1 MNNLI
6 KYNSDKISLHEH
18 QIVSSLEN
26 NGLKIRELI
35 CVMNEKLV
43 CGFVYTVQYYFNSN
57 SYLYVKSIVRNMESL
72 IRELSPTHIDDMVLI
87 EYQNKQ
93 LSKAPASFRVLRPFL
108 IKWFEFGYPGIDES
122 AVDLLKHFDLKIKK
136 AGQSVLQDD
145 PTGGP
150 LTKEEHTSLIKFMNH
165 AYRIGKL
172 SLSDYAISLL
182 ISLTGRRPQQLVMLK
197 YKDLLQKN
205 LDNGKVEYL
214 ISVPRVK
221 QRGKQLQYRELPII
235 SEVASIVQLQA
246 NHSVRLVEQ
255 TLGKTLDDHAKGKV
269 PVFLNEEKLLDLAII
284 DFNFLE
290 SDKIYVKPTIAN
302 RALKNIVNTG
312 NLISNRTGSLL
323 NATPR
328 RLRYTIATMLAKD
341 GHNANT
347 IAELLDHSSTSSTG
361 IYIKN
366 LAESVER
373 IDSAVSEQLS
383 FVAEIFMN
391 GIKSKEITN
400 FKLCS
405 SRKCQSQNLN
415 VSFPCNECA
424 FFMPVD
430 IDEVNPR

>member
-150 LTKEEHTSLIKFMNH
+150 LTTEEHTSLMKAMNH

-312 NLISNRTGSLL
+312 NLISNRTGCLL

-373 IDSAVSEQLS
+373 IDSAVSDQLS

-400 FKLCS
+400 FKFCS

>member
-6 KYNSDKISLHEH
+6 KYNSDKMSLHEH
-18 QIVSSLEN
+18 KIVTSIES
-26 NGLKIRELI
+26 NGIKIRELI
-35 CVMNEKLV
+35 CIMNEELV

-57 SYLYVKSIVRNMESL
+57 SYLYVKSIVRNMENL
-72 IRELSPTHIDDMVLI
+72 ISKLSPTYIDDKVLI

-122 AVDLLKHFDLKIKK
+122 AVDLLKHLDLKIKK
-136 AGQSVLQDD
+136 SGQSVLQDD
-145 PTGGP
+145 PTKGP
-150 LTKEEHTSLIKFMNH
+150 LTKEEHTSLITAMNH
-165 AYRIGKL
+165 AYRIGVL

-182 ISLTGRRPQQLVMLK
+182 MSLTGRRPQQLVMLK

-221 QRGKQLQYRELPII
+221 QRGKKLQYRELPII

-246 NHSVRLVEQ
+246 NQSVRFVEQ
-255 TLGKTLDDHAKGKV
+255 TLGKTLDDYNKGQV
-269 PVFLNEEKLLDLAII
+269 PVFLNEEILLDLAII
-284 DFNFLE
+284 DSNFLE
-290 SDKIYVKPTIAN
+290 SNKIYAKPTIAN
-302 RALKNIVNTG
+302 TALKNIINTE

-328 RLRYTIATMLAKD
+328 RLRYTIATMLARE

-366 LAESVER
+366 LAGSVER

-383 FVAEIFMN
+383 FVADIFMN
-391 GIKSKEITN
+391 GIKSKEKKISN
-400 FKLCS
+400 FALRENAKV
-405 SRKCQSQNLN
+405 R
-415 VSFPCNECA
+415 
-424 FFMPVD
+424 
-430 IDEVNPR
+430 I

>member
-6 KYNSDKISLHEH
+6 KYNSDKMSLHEH
-18 QIVSSLEN
+18 KIVSSIES
-26 NGLKIRELI
+26 NGIKIRELI

-57 SYLYVKSIVRNMESL
+57 SYLYVKSIVRNMENL
-72 IRELSPTHIDDMVLI
+72 ISKLSPTYIDDKVLI

-122 AVDLLKHFDLKIKK
+122 AVDLLKHLDLKIKK
-136 AGQSVLQDD
+136 SGQSVLQDD
-145 PTGGP
+145 PTKGP
-150 LTKEEHTSLIKFMNH
+150 LTKEEHASLIKAMSH
-165 AYRIGKL
+165 AYSIGKL

-255 TLGKTLDDHAKGKV
+255 TLGKNLDDHAKGKV

-366 LAESVER
+366 LAENVER

-400 FKLCS
+400 FKFCS

-430 IDEVNPR
+430 IEEVNPR

>member
-1 MNNLI
+1 M
-6 KYNSDKISLHEH
+6 SLHEH
-18 QIVSSLEN
+18 KIVSSIEN
-26 NGLKIRELI
+26 NGIKIRELI

-72 IRELSPTHIDDMVLI
+72 IRKLSPTHIDDKVLI

-93 LSKAPASFRVLRPFL
+93 SSKAPASFRVLRPFL
-108 IKWFEFGYPGIDES
+108 IKWYEFGYPGIDES
-122 AVDLLKHFDLKIKK
+122 AVELLKHLDLKIKK

-150 LTKEEHTSLIKFMNH
+150 LTKEEHTSLIRAMNH
-165 AYRIGKL
+165 AYRIGVL

-246 NHSVRLVEQ
+246 NHSVRLVEL
-255 TLGKTLDDHAKGKV
+255 TLGKTLDDHTKGKV

-284 DFNFLE
+284 DSNFLE
-290 SDKIYVKPTIAN
+290 SNKIYAKPTIAN
-302 RALKNIVNTG
+302 VALKNIVNNG
-312 NLISNRTGSLL
+312 NVISNRTGSLL

-328 RLRYTIATMLAKD
+328 RLRYTIATMLARE
-341 GHNANT
+341 GHHANT

-383 FVAEIFMN
+383 FVADIFMN
-391 GIKSKEITN
+391 GIRTN
-400 FKLCS
+400 KIRDFKFCS
-405 SRKCQSQNLN
+405 PRKCQSQNLN
-415 VSFPCNECA
+415 VNFPCKECA
-424 FFMPVD
+424 FFMAVD
-430 IDEVNPR
+430 IDEVNSQ

>member
-18 QIVSSLEN
+18 KIVSSIEN
-26 NGLKIRELI
+26 DGINIRELI

-43 CGFVYTVQYYFNSN
+43 CGFVYTIQYYFNSN
-57 SYLYVKSIVRNMESL
+57 SYLYVKSIVRNMENL
-72 IRELSPTHIDDMVLI
+72 IRKLSPTHIDDKVLI

-93 LSKAPASFRVLRPFL
+93 LSKATASFRVLRPFL

-122 AVDLLKHFDLKIKK
+122 AVELLKHLDLKIKK

-145 PTGGP
+145 PTKGP
-150 LTKEEHTSLIKFMNH
+150 LTKEEHTSLIRAMNH
-165 AYRIGKL
+165 AYRIGVL

-269 PVFLNEEKLLDLAII
+269 PVFLNEEKLPDLD
-284 DFNFLE
+284 
-290 SDKIYVKPTIAN
+290 
-302 RALKNIVNTG
+302 
-312 NLISNRTGSLL
+312 
-323 NATPR
+323 
-328 RLRYTIATMLAKD
+328 
-341 GHNANT
+341 
-347 IAELLDHSSTSSTG
+347 
-361 IYIKN
+361 
-366 LAESVER
+366 
-373 IDSAVSEQLS
+373 
-383 FVAEIFMN
+383 
-391 GIKSKEITN
+391 IT
-400 FKLCS
+400 
-405 SRKCQSQNLN
+405 
-415 VSFPCNECA
+415 
-424 FFMPVD
+424 D
-430 IDEVNPR
+430 

>member
-6 KYNSDKISLHEH
+6 KYNSDKMSLHEH
-18 QIVSSLEN
+18 KIVSSIEN
-26 NGLKIRELI
+26 NGIKIRELI

-72 IRELSPTHIDDMVLI
+72 IRKLSPTHIDDKVLI

-93 LSKAPASFRVLRPFL
+93 SSKAPASFRVLRPFL

-122 AVDLLKHFDLKIKK
+122 AVELLKHFDLKIKK

-150 LTKEEHTSLIKFMNH
+150 LTKEEHTSLIRAMNH
-165 AYRIGKL
+165 AYRIGVL

-182 ISLTGRRPQQLVMLK
+182 MSLTGRRPQQLVMLK

-205 LDNGKVEYL
+205 LDNGKVEYI

-221 QRGKQLQYRELPII
+221 QRGKQLQYRKLPII

-246 NHSVRLVEQ
+246 NHSVRLVEL
-255 TLGKTLDDHAKGKV
+255 TLGKNLDDHAKGKV

-284 DFNFLE
+284 DSNFLE
-290 SDKIYVKPTIAN
+290 SNKIYAKPTIAN
-302 RALKNIVNTG
+302 VALKNIVNNG
-312 NLISNRTGSLL
+312 NVISNRTGSLL
-323 NATPR
+323 NVTPR
-328 RLRYTIATMLAKD
+328 RLRYTIATMLARE

-383 FVAEIFMN
+383 FVADIFMN
-391 GIKSKEITN
+391 GIKSNKIMD
-400 FKLCS
+400 FKFCS

-415 VSFPCNECA
+415 VNFPCKECA

-430 IDEVNPR
+430 IDEVNAQ

>member
-18 QIVSSLEN
+18 KIVSSIEN
-26 NGLKIRELI
+26 DGINIRELI
-35 CVMNEKLV
+35 CVMNERLV
-43 CGFVYTVQYYFNSN
+43 CGFVYTIQYYFNSN
-57 SYLYVKSIVRNMESL
+57 SYLYVKSIVKNMESL
-72 IRELSPTHIDDMVLI
+72 IRKLSPTHIDDKVLI

-122 AVDLLKHFDLKIKK
+122 AVELLKHLDLKIKK

-145 PTGGP
+145 PTEGP
-150 LTKEEHTSLIKFMNH
+150 LTKEEHTSLIKAMNH
-165 AYRIGKL
+165 AYRIGVL

-182 ISLTGRRPQQLVMLK
+182 MSLTGRRPQQLVTLK
-197 YKDLLQKN
+197 YKDLLQKK
-205 LDNGKVEYL
+205 LDNGKIEYL

-255 TLGKTLDDHAKGKV
+255 NLGKTLDDHAKGKV

-290 SDKIYVKPTIAN
+290 SNKIYAKPTIAN
-302 RALKNIVNTG
+302 QALKNIVNTG
-312 NLISNRTGSLL
+312 NLISNRTGALL
-323 NATPR
+323 NVTPR

-383 FVAEIFMN
+383 FIADIFMN
-391 GIKSKEITN
+391 GIRSNKIRD
-400 FKLCS
+400 FKFCS
-405 SRKCQSQNLN
+405 SRKCQNQNLN
-415 VSFPCNECA
+415 VSFPCDKCA
-424 FFMPVD
+424 FFMPID
-430 IDEVNPR
+430 IDEVNVL

>member
-6 KYNSDKISLHEH
+6 KQNSDKMSIHE
-18 QIVSSLEN
+18 QKIVTLIES
-26 NGLKIRELI
+26 NGINIRDLI
-35 CVMNEKLV
+35 CVMDKSLV
-43 CGFVYTVQYYFNSN
+43 CGFVNTLQYYFCSK
-57 SYLYVKSIVRNMESL
+57 SHLYVKIIVKNMKNF
-72 IRELSPTHIDDMVLI
+72 INNVSPNYIDDKVI
-87 EYQNKQ
+87 IQYQNIQSANKPSYF
-93 LSKAPASFRVLRPFL
+93 LGLRPFFT
-108 IKWFEFGYPGIDES
+108 KWFESGYPGIDES
-122 AVDLLKHFDLKIKK
+122 AVEIAKHFDIIIKK
-136 AGQSVLQDD
+136 AGQPILQDD
-145 PTGGP
+145 PTVGP
-150 LTKEEHTSLIKFMNH
+150 LTKEEHASLIKAMSH
-165 AYRIGKL
+165 AYSIGKL

-255 TLGKTLDDHAKGKV
+255 TLGKNLDDHAKGKV

-323 NATPR
+323 NVTPR

-366 LAESVER
+366 LA
-373 IDSAVSEQLS
+373 
-383 FVAEIFMN
+383 
-391 GIKSKEITN
+391 
-400 FKLCS
+400 
-405 SRKCQSQNLN
+405 
-415 VSFPCNECA
+415 
-424 FFMPVD
+424 
-430 IDEVNPR
+430 

>member
-6 KYNSDKISLHEH
+6 KYNSDKMSLHEH
-18 QIVSSLEN
+18 KIVNSIEN
-26 NGLKIRELI
+26 NGIKIRELI

-43 CGFVYTVQYYFNSN
+43 CGFIYTVQYYFNSN

-72 IRELSPTHIDDMVLI
+72 IRKLSPTNIDDKILI

-93 LSKAPASFRVLRPFL
+93 SSKAPASFRVLRPFL

-122 AVDLLKHFDLKIKK
+122 AVELLKHLDLKIKK

-150 LTKEEHTSLIKFMNH
+150 LTKEEHTSLNRAMNH
-165 AYRIGKL
+165 AYRIGVL

-197 YKDLLQKN
+197 YKDLLQKK

-246 NHSVRLVEQ
+246 NHSVRLVEL
-255 TLGKTLDDHAKGKV
+255 TVGKTLDDHAKGKV

-284 DFNFLE
+284 DSNFLE
-290 SDKIYVKPTIAN
+290 SNKIYAKPTIAN
-302 RALKNIVNTG
+302 VALKNIVNNG
-312 NLISNRTGSLL
+312 NVISNRTGSLL
-323 NATPR
+323 NVTPR
-328 RLRYTIATMLAKD
+328 RLRYTIATMLARE

-383 FVAEIFMN
+383 FVADIFMN
-391 GIKSKEITN
+391 GIRSNKIRD
-400 FKLCS
+400 FKFCS

-415 VSFPCNECA
+415 VNFPCKECA

-430 IDEVNPR
+430 IDEVNSQ

>member
-18 QIVSSLEN
+18 KIVSSIEN
-26 NGLKIRELI
+26 DGINIRELI
-35 CVMNEKLV
+35 CVMNERLV
-43 CGFVYTVQYYFNSN
+43 CGFVYTIQYYFNSN
-57 SYLYVKSIVRNMESL
+57 SYLYVKSIVKNMESL
-72 IRELSPTHIDDMVLI
+72 IRKLSPTHIDDKVLI

-122 AVDLLKHFDLKIKK
+122 AVELLKHLDLKIKK

-145 PTGGP
+145 PTEGP
-150 LTKEEHTSLIKFMNH
+150 LTKEEHTSLIKAMNH
-165 AYRIGKL
+165 AYRIGVL

-182 ISLTGRRPQQLVMLK
+182 MSLTGRRPQQLITLK
-197 YKDLLQKN
+197 YKDLLQKK
-205 LDNGKVEYL
+205 LDNGKIEYL

-255 TLGKTLDDHAKGKV
+255 NLGKTLDDHAKGKV

-290 SDKIYVKPTIAN
+290 SNKIYAKPTIAN
-302 RALKNIVNTG
+302 QALKNIVNTG
-312 NLISNRTGSLL
+312 NLISNRTGALL
-323 NATPR
+323 NVTPR

-341 GHNANT
+341 GYNANT

-383 FVAEIFMN
+383 FIADIFMN
-391 GIKSKEITN
+391 GIRSNKIRD
-400 FKLCS
+400 FKFCS
-405 SRKCQSQNLN
+405 SRKCQNQNLN
-415 VSFPCNECA
+415 VSFPCDKCA
-424 FFMPVD
+424 FFMPID
-430 IDEVNPR
+430 IDEVNVL

>member
-18 QIVSSLEN
+18 KIVSSIEN
-26 NGLKIRELI
+26 DGINIRELI
-35 CVMNEKLV
+35 CVMNERLV
-43 CGFVYTVQYYFNSN
+43 CGFVYTIQYYFNSN
-57 SYLYVKSIVRNMESL
+57 SYLYVKSIVKNMESL
-72 IRELSPTHIDDMVLI
+72 IRKLSPTHIDDKVLI

-93 LSKAPASFRVLRPFL
+93 LSKAPESFRVLRPFL

-122 AVDLLKHFDLKIKK
+122 AVELLKHLDLKIKK

-145 PTGGP
+145 PTEGP
-150 LTKEEHTSLIKFMNH
+150 LTKEEHTSLIKAMNH
-165 AYRIGKL
+165 AYRIGVL

-182 ISLTGRRPQQLVMLK
+182 MSLTGRRPQQLVTLK
-197 YKDLLQKN
+197 YKDLLQKK
-205 LDNGKVEYL
+205 LDNGKIEYL

-255 TLGKTLDDHAKGKV
+255 NLGKTLDDHAKGKV

-290 SDKIYVKPTIAN
+290 SNKIYAKPTIAN
-302 RALKNIVNTG
+302 QALKNIVNTG
-312 NLISNRTGSLL
+312 NLISNRTGALL
-323 NATPR
+323 NVTPR

-341 GHNANT
+341 GYNANT

-383 FVAEIFMN
+383 FIADIFMN
-391 GIKSKEITN
+391 GIRSNKIRD
-400 FKLCS
+400 FKFCS
-405 SRKCQSQNLN
+405 SRKCQNQNLN
-415 VSFPCNECA
+415 VSFPCDKCA
-424 FFMPVD
+424 FFMPID
-430 IDEVNPR
+430 IDEVNVL

>member
-18 QIVSSLEN
+18 KIVSSIEN
-26 NGLKIRELI
+26 DGINIRELI

-43 CGFVYTVQYYFNSN
+43 CGFVYTIQYYFNSN
-57 SYLYVKSIVRNMESL
+57 SYLYVKSIVRNMENL
-72 IRELSPTHIDDMVLI
+72 IRKLSPTHIDDKVLI

-93 LSKAPASFRVLRPFL
+93 LSKATASFRVLRPFL

-122 AVDLLKHFDLKIKK
+122 AVELLKHLDLKIKK

-145 PTGGP
+145 PTKGP
-150 LTKEEHTSLIKFMNH
+150 LTKEEHTSLIRAMNH
-165 AYRIGKL
+165 AYRIGVL

-269 PVFLNEEKLLDLAII
+269 PVFLNEEKLPDLDIT
-284 DFNFLE
+284 DPFFLE
-290 SDKIYVKPTIAN
+290 SNKLYAKTTIAN
-302 RALKNIVNTG
+302 VALKSIVNNG
-312 NLISNRTGSLL
+312 KVISNRTGSIL
-323 NATPR
+323 NITPR

-366 LAESVER
+366 LADSVER

-383 FVAEIFMN
+383 FVADIFMN
-391 GIKSKEITN
+391 GITSKENYHIK
-400 FKLCS
+400 FCS
-405 SRKCQSQNLN
+405 SRKCISQNLN
-415 VSFPCNECA
+415 KNFPCDKCA

-430 IDEVNPR
+430 V

>member
-1 MNNLI
+1 
-6 KYNSDKISLHEH
+6 
-18 QIVSSLEN
+18 
-26 NGLKIRELI
+26 
-35 CVMNEKLV
+35 
-43 CGFVYTVQYYFNSN
+43 
-57 SYLYVKSIVRNMESL
+57 
-72 IRELSPTHIDDMVLI
+72 
-87 EYQNKQ
+87 QNKQ

-122 AVDLLKHFDLKIKK
+122 AVDLLKHLDLKIKK
-136 AGQSVLQDD
+136 SGQSVLQDD
-145 PTGGP
+145 PTKGP
-150 LTKEEHTSLIKFMNH
+150 LTKEEHTSLITAMNH
-165 AYRIGKL
+165 AYRIGVL

-182 ISLTGRRPQQLVMLK
+182 MSLTGRRPQQLVMLK

-221 QRGKQLQYRELPII
+221 QRGKKLQYRELPII

-246 NHSVRLVEQ
+246 NQSVRFVEQ
-255 TLGKTLDDHAKGKV
+255 TLGKTLDDYNKGQV
-269 PVFLNEEKLLDLAII
+269 PVFLNEEILLDLAII
-284 DFNFLE
+284 DSNFLE
-290 SDKIYVKPTIAN
+290 SNKIYAKPTIAN
-302 RALKNIVNTG
+302 TALKNIINTE

-328 RLRYTIATMLAKD
+328 RLRYTIATMLARE

-366 LAESVER
+366 LAGSVER

-383 FVAEIFMN
+383 FVADIFMN
-391 GIKSKEITN
+391 GIKSKEKKD
-400 FKLCS
+400 FKFCS
-405 SRKCQSQNLN
+405 SRKCESQNLN
-415 VSFPCNECA
+415 ASFPCDKCV

-430 IDEVNPR
+430 IDEVNAQ

>member
-1 MNNLI
+1 
-6 KYNSDKISLHEH
+6 
-18 QIVSSLEN
+18 
-26 NGLKIRELI
+26 
-35 CVMNEKLV
+35 
-43 CGFVYTVQYYFNSN
+43 
-57 SYLYVKSIVRNMESL
+57 VRNMESL
-72 IRELSPTHIDDMVLI
+72 IRKLSPTHIDDRILI

-93 LSKAPASFRVLRPFL
+93 SSKASASFRVLRPFL

-122 AVDLLKHFDLKIKK
+122 AVELLKHLDLKIKK

-145 PTGGP
+145 PTKGP
-150 LTKEEHTSLIKFMNH
+150 LTKEEHTSLIRAMNH
-165 AYRIGKL
+165 TYRIGVL

-182 ISLTGRRPQQLVMLK
+182 MSLTGRRPQQLVMLK

-214 ISVPRVK
+214 ILVPRVK
-221 QRGKQLQYRELPII
+221 QRGKQLQYRKLPII

-255 TLGKTLDDHAKGKV
+255 TLGKTLDDHDKGKV
-269 PVFLNEEKLLDLAII
+269 PVFLNEEKLLDLSII

-290 SDKIYVKPTIAN
+290 SNKIYAKPTIAN
-302 RALKNIVNTG
+302 TALKNIINTG

-328 RLRYTIATMLAKD
+328 RLRYTIATMLARE

-366 LAESVER
+366 LAGSVER

-383 FVAEIFMN
+383 FVADIFMN
-391 GIKSKEITN
+391 GIKSKEKKD
-400 FKLCS
+400 FKFCS
-405 SRKCQSQNLN
+405 SRKCENQNLN
-415 VSFPCNECA
+415 ASFPCNKCA

-430 IDEVNPR
+430 IDEVNDQ

>member
-6 KYNSDKISLHEH
+6 KYNSDKMSLHEH
-18 QIVSSLEN
+18 KIVSSIES
-26 NGLKIRELI
+26 NGINLTNLI
-35 CVMNEKLV
+35 YAMNENLV

-57 SYLYVKSIVRNMESL
+57 SYLYVKNIVRNMESL
-72 IRELSPTHIDDMVLI
+72 IRKLSPTHIDDKVLI

-93 LSKAPASFRVLRPFL
+93 SSKAPASFRVLRPFL

-122 AVDLLKHFDLKIKK
+122 AVELLKHFDLKIKK

-150 LTKEEHTSLIKFMNH
+150 LTKEEHTSLIRAMNH
-165 AYRIGKL
+165 AYRIGVL

-182 ISLTGRRPQQLVMLK
+182 MSLTGRRPQQLVMLK
-197 YKDLLQKN
+197 HKDLLQNN
-205 LDNGKVEYL
+205 LDNGKVEYI

-221 QRGKQLQYRELPII
+221 QRGKQLQYRKVPII

-246 NHSVRLVEQ
+246 DHSVRLVEL

-269 PVFLNEEKLLDLAII
+269 PVFLNEEKLLDLAIK
-284 DFNFLE
+284 DSNFLE
-290 SDKIYVKPTIAN
+290 SNKIYAKPTIAN
-302 RALKNIVNTG
+302 VALKNIVNNG
-312 NLISNRTGSLL
+312 NVISNRTGSLL

-328 RLRYTIATMLAKD
+328 RLRYTIATMLARE
-341 GHNANT
+341 GHSANT

-366 LAESVER
+366 LADSAER

-383 FVAEIFMN
+383 FVADIFMN
-391 GIKSKEITN
+391 GIRSNKIRD
-400 FKLCS
+400 FKFCS

-415 VSFPCNECA
+415 VNFPCEECA

-430 IDEVNPR
+430 IGEVNAQ

>member
-6 KYNSDKISLHEH
+6 KQNSDKMSIHE
-18 QIVSSLEN
+18 QKIVTLIESHGIN
-26 NGLKIRELI
+26 IRDLI
-35 CVMNEKLV
+35 CVMNKSLV
-43 CGFVYTVQYYFNSN
+43 CGFVNTLQYYFCSK
-57 SYLYVKSIVRNMESL
+57 SHLHVKTIVKNMKDF
-72 IRELSPTHIDDMVLI
+72 INNVSPNYIDDKVLI

-93 LSKAPASFRVLRPFL
+93 LSKAPASFRVLRPFFT
-108 IKWFEFGYPGIDES
+108 KWFESGYPGIDES
-122 AVDLLKHFDLKIKK
+122 AVEIAKHFDLRIKK
-136 AGQSVLQDD
+136 SGQPILQDD
-145 PTGGP
+145 PTVGP
-150 LTKEEHTSLIKFMNH
+150 LTKEEHTSLIKAMSQ
-165 AYRIGKL
+165 AYSIGEL

-182 ISLTGRRPQQLVMLK
+182 ITLTGRRPQQLVMLK

-255 TLGKTLDDHAKGKV
+255 TLGKTLDDHAKSKV
-269 PVFLNEEKLLDLAII
+269 PVFLNEKKLLDLAII

-290 SDKIYVKPTIAN
+290 ASKIYAKPTIAN

-312 NLISNRTGSLL
+312 KLISNRTGSPL

-361 IYIKN
+361 VYIKN

-383 FVAEIFMN
+383 FVAEVFMN
-391 GIKSKEITN
+391 GIKSKEMMN
-400 FKLCS
+400 FKFCS

-415 VSFPCNECA
+415 VNFPCEECA

>member
-6 KYNSDKISLHEH
+6 KKNTDKMSIHE
-18 QIVSSLEN
+18 QKIVTLIESHGIN
-26 NGLKIRELI
+26 IRDLI
-35 CVMNEKLV
+35 CVMNKNLV
-43 CGFVYTVQYYFNSN
+43 CGFVNTLQYYFCSK
-57 SYLYVKSIVRNMESL
+57 SHFYVKTIVKNMKNF
-72 IRELSPTHIDDMVLI
+72 INNVSPNYIDDKVI
-87 EYQNKQ
+87 IQYQNMQSAKKP
-93 LSKAPASFRVLRPFL
+93 SYFRGLRPFFT
-108 IKWFEFGYPGIDES
+108 KWFELGYPGIDES
-122 AVDLLKHFDLKIKK
+122 AVEIAKHFDLKIKK
-136 AGQSVLQDD
+136 AGQPILQDD
-145 PTGGP
+145 PTVGP
-150 LTKEEHTSLIKFMNH
+150 LTKEEHTSLIKAMSH
-165 AYRIGKL
+165 AYSIGEL

-197 YKDLLQKN
+197 YKDLLQKK
-205 LDNGKVEYL
+205 LDNDKVEYL

-221 QRGKQLQYRELPII
+221 QRSKQLQYRELPII

-246 NHSVRLVEQ
+246 NQSVRFVEQ
-255 TLGKTLDDHAKGKV
+255 TLGKTLDDYNKGKV
-269 PVFLNEEKLLDLAII
+269 PVFLNEEKLLDLVIK
-284 DFNFLE
+284 DCNFLE
-290 SDKIYVKPTIAN
+290 SNKIYAKPTIAN
-302 RALKNIVNTG
+302 RALKNIVKTG

-391 GIKSKEITN
+391 GIKSKEKTN
-400 FKLCS
+400 FKFCS
-405 SRKCQSQNLN
+405 S
-415 VSFPCNECA
+415 
-424 FFMPVD
+424 
-430 IDEVNPR
+430 

>member
-1 MNNLI
+1 
-6 KYNSDKISLHEH
+6 YNSDKMSLHEH
-18 QIVSSLEN
+18 KIVSSIES
-26 NGLKIRELI
+26 NGIKIRELI

-57 SYLYVKSIVRNMESL
+57 SYLYVKSIVRNMENL
-72 IRELSPTHIDDMVLI
+72 ISKLSPTYIDDKVLI

-122 AVDLLKHFDLKIKK
+122 AVDLLKHLDLKIKK
-136 AGQSVLQDD
+136 SGQSVLQDD
-145 PTGGP
+145 PTKGP
-150 LTKEEHTSLIKFMNH
+150 LTKEEHTSLITAMNH
-165 AYRIGKL
+165 AYRIGVL

-182 ISLTGRRPQQLVMLK
+182 MSLTGRRPQQLVMLK

-221 QRGKQLQYRELPII
+221 QRGKKLQYRELPII

-246 NHSVRLVEQ
+246 NQSVRFVEQ
-255 TLGKTLDDHAKGKV
+255 TLGKTLDDYNKGKV
-269 PVFLNEEKLLDLAII
+269 PVFLNEEILLDLAII
-284 DFNFLE
+284 DSNFLE
-290 SDKIYVKPTIAN
+290 SNKIYAKPTIAN
-302 RALKNIVNTG
+302 TALKNIINTE

-328 RLRYTIATMLAKD
+328 RLRYTIATMLARE

-366 LAESVER
+366 LAGSVER

-383 FVAEIFMN
+383 FV
-391 GIKSKEITN
+391 
-400 FKLCS
+400 
-405 SRKCQSQNLN
+405 
-415 VSFPCNECA
+415 
-424 FFMPVD
+424 
-430 IDEVNPR
+430 

>member
-1 MNNLI
+1 M
-6 KYNSDKISLHEH
+6 SFHEH
-18 QIVSSLEN
+18 KIVCSIEN
-26 NGLKIRELI
+26 NGINIRELI

-43 CGFVYTVQYYFNSN
+43 CGFVYTVQYFFNSN

-72 IRELSPTHIDDMVLI
+72 IRKLSPTHIDDKVLI

-122 AVDLLKHFDLKIKK
+122 AVELLKHLDLKIKK

-150 LTKEEHTSLIKFMNH
+150 LTKEEHTSLIKAMNH
-165 AYRIGKL
+165 AYRIGVL

-182 ISLTGRRPQQLVMLK
+182 MSLTGRRPQQLVMLK
-197 YKDLLQKN
+197 YKDLIQKN

-221 QRGKQLQYRELPII
+221 QRGKQLQYRELAMI

-246 NHSVRLVEQ
+246 NQSVRFVEQ
-255 TLGKTLDDHAKGKV
+255 TLGKTLDDYTKGKV

-284 DFNFLE
+284 DSNFLE
-290 SDKIYVKPTIAN
+290 SNKIYAKPTIAN
-302 RALKNIVNTG
+302 TAFKNIVNTG

-328 RLRYTIATMLAKD
+328 RLRYTIATMLARE

-383 FVAEIFMN
+383 FVADIFMN
-391 GIKSKEITN
+391 GIRSNEIKN
-400 FKLCS
+400 FKFCS
-405 SRKCQSQNLN
+405 SRKCQNQNLN
-415 VSFPCNECA
+415 ISFPCNECA

-430 IDEVNPR
+430 IDEVNIR

>member
-18 QIVSSLEN
+18 KIVSSIEN
-26 NGLKIRELI
+26 DGINIRELI
-35 CVMNEKLV
+35 CVMNERLV
-43 CGFVYTVQYYFNSN
+43 CGFVYTIQYYFNSN
-57 SYLYVKSIVRNMESL
+57 SYLYVKSIVKNMESL
-72 IRELSPTHIDDMVLI
+72 IRKLSPTHIDDKVLI

-108 IKWFEFGYPGIDES
+108 IKWFEFGYLGIDES
-122 AVDLLKHFDLKIKK
+122 AVELLKHLDLKIKK

-145 PTGGP
+145 PTEGP
-150 LTKEEHTSLIKFMNH
+150 LTKEEHTSLIKAMNH
-165 AYRIGKL
+165 AYRIGVL

-182 ISLTGRRPQQLVMLK
+182 MSLTGRRPQQLVTLK
-197 YKDLLQKN
+197 YKDLLQKK
-205 LDNGKVEYL
+205 LDNGKIEYL

-255 TLGKTLDDHAKGKV
+255 NLGKTLDDHAKGKV

-290 SDKIYVKPTIAN
+290 SNKIYAKPTIAN
-302 RALKNIVNTG
+302 QALKNIVNTG
-312 NLISNRTGSLL
+312 NLISNRTGALL
-323 NATPR
+323 NVTPR

-383 FVAEIFMN
+383 FIADIFMN
-391 GIKSKEITN
+391 GIRSNKIRD
-400 FKLCS
+400 FKFCS
-405 SRKCQSQNLN
+405 SRKCQNQNLN
-415 VSFPCNECA
+415 VSFPCDKCA
-424 FFMPVD
+424 FFMPID
-430 IDEVNPR
+430 IDEVNVL

>member
-1 MNNLI
+1 M
-6 KYNSDKISLHEH
+6 SLHEH
-18 QIVSSLEN
+18 KIVTSIEN
-26 NGLKIRELI
+26 DGINIRELI

-72 IRELSPTHIDDMVLI
+72 IRKLSPTHIDDKVLI

-93 LSKAPASFRVLRPFL
+93 SSKAPASFRVLRPFL

-122 AVDLLKHFDLKIKK
+122 AVELLKHFDLKIKK

-150 LTKEEHTSLIKFMNH
+150 LTKEEHTSLIRAMNH
-165 AYRIGKL
+165 AYRIGVL

-182 ISLTGRRPQQLVMLK
+182 MSLTGRRPQQLVMLK
-197 YKDLLQKN
+197 HKDLLQNN
-205 LDNGKVEYL
+205 LDNGKVEYI

-221 QRGKQLQYRELPII
+221 QRGKQLQYRKVPII

-246 NHSVRLVEQ
+246 DHSVRLVEL

-269 PVFLNEEKLLDLAII
+269 PVFLNEEKLLDLAIK
-284 DFNFLE
+284 DSNFLE
-290 SDKIYVKPTIAN
+290 SNKIYAKPTIAN
-302 RALKNIVNTG
+302 VALKNIVNNG
-312 NLISNRTGSLL
+312 NVISNRTGSLL

-328 RLRYTIATMLAKD
+328 RLRYTIATMLARE
-341 GHNANT
+341 GHSANT

-366 LAESVER
+366 LADSAER

-383 FVAEIFMN
+383 FVADIFMN
-391 GIKSKEITN
+391 GIRSNKIRD
-400 FKLCS
+400 FKFCS

-415 VSFPCNECA
+415 VNFPCEECA

-430 IDEVNPR
+430 IGEVNAQ